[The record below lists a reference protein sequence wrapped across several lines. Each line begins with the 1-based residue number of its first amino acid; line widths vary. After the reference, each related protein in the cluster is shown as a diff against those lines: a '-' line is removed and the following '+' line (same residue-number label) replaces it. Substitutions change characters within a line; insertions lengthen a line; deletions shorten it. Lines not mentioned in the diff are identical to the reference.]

1 MKTPRLIS
9 FKLAQKIIIREK
21 KKLFQ
26 ESKIKLKEA
35 HNTVASRTITSPI
48 NLPLQNTAGLDGYI
62 VSNKNLNKVSI
73 SNKLLN
79 AGHSYKRLNPNLAY
93 KINTGGIIPH
103 NFKNFISLE
112 NAKVDQNKKVSD
124 WDDKE
129 IASIREVVGI
139 LTIEGELRSETQ
151 LNIKRLMDIGS
162 YRGIRHRTGL
172 PLRGQ
177 RTKNNSRTRKG
188 KRKTVANK
196 KKATK

>member
-1 MKTPRLIS
+1 MARIS
-9 FKLAQKIIIREK
+9 GIDIPKDKRGAIALTYIYGIGKSLA
-21 KKLFQ
+21 L
-26 ESKIKLKEA
+26 
-35 HNTVASRTITSPI
+35 TI
-48 NLPLQNTAGLDGYI
+48 
-62 VSNKNLNKVSI
+62 
-73 SNKLLN
+73 
-79 AGHSYKRLNPNLAY
+79 
-93 KINTGGIIPH
+93 
-103 NFKNFISLE
+103 LE

-129 IASIREVVGI
+129 IASIREVVGS

-162 YRGIRHRTGL
+162 YRGLRHRTGL